1 MIASDYLAAARA
13 AITEGDHDTANEYI
27 DAARDDI
34 RAARIETIKAAAK
47 SVIQDLER
55 IQHAERLCRYAV
67 TSGRGTPA
75 AIRVIRELEAA
86 PRLDKGKSLF
96 GAQNIAAF
104 DWHRRNRSEIFDLI
118 AQAAE
123 ESAQG
128 SQVA

>member
-1 MIASDYLAAARA
+1 MIADDFLAAARA
-13 AITEGDHDTANEYI
+13 AITEGDHDTANEYM

-34 RAARIETIKAAAK
+34 RADRIETIKATAK
-47 SVIQDLER
+47 AVIQDLER

-67 TSGRGTPA
+67 SSGRGTPA

-86 PRLDKGKSLF
+86 PRLEKGKSLF

-128 SQVA
+128 SRLS

>member
-34 RAARIETIKAAAK
+34 RAARIETVKATAK
-47 SVIQDLER
+47 AVIQDLER

>member
-1 MIASDYLAAARA
+1 MIADDFLAAARA
-13 AITEGDHDTANEYI
+13 AITEGDHDTANEYL
-27 DAARDDI
+27 DAAKAGIKATRM
-34 RAARIETIKAAAK
+34 ETIKAAAK
-47 SVIQDLER
+47 AVIQDLER

>member
-34 RAARIETIKAAAK
+34 RAARIETVKATAK
-47 SVIQDLER
+47 AVIQDLER

-128 SQVA
+128 SHLS

>member
-1 MIASDYLAAARA
+1 MIADDFLAAARA

-34 RAARIETIKAAAK
+34 RATRMETIKAAAK

-104 DWHRRNRSEIFDLI
+104 DWHRRNRSEIFNLI
-118 AQAAE
+118 AEAAE
-123 ESAQG
+123 EASEG
-128 SQVA
+128 RGII

>member
-34 RAARIETIKAAAK
+34 RAARIETVKATAK
-47 SVIQDLER
+47 AVIQDLER

-86 PRLDKGKSLF
+86 PRLDKGRSLF